1 MVFITSQQGNQ
12 KKNEGLCMVCAKELN
27 IPQISEYMKHMGI
40 TDEELEQTFSQQIEE
55 LAAVYDYTGEK
66 MRAVLKKRFDGYHF
80 S

>member
-40 TDEELEQTFSQQIEE
+40 TDEELEQLSDQMM
-55 LAAVYDYTGEK
+55 DMMDGEIG
-66 MRAVLKKRFDGYHF
+66 RAHV
-80 S
+80 